1 MWTYDWHQSPVIL
14 FTIADVALDD
24 LRAARFQVNDQ
35 DVKMIPFFSSYPE
48 KTVMLYPQP
57 LVRGQTYPVKIIFKN
72 GTISEYNLTCGQ
84 RGELGGGDL
93 GALSRL
99 PGI

>member
-1 MWTYDWHQSPVIL
+1 
-14 FTIADVALDD
+14 
-24 LRAARFQVNDQ
+24 
-35 DVKMIPFFSSYPE
+35 MIPFFTSYPE

-57 LVRGQTYPVKIIFKN
+57 LTKGETYPLKIIFKN
-72 GTISEYNLTCGQ
+72 GTVKEYNVICGQ

-99 PGI
+99 SRI